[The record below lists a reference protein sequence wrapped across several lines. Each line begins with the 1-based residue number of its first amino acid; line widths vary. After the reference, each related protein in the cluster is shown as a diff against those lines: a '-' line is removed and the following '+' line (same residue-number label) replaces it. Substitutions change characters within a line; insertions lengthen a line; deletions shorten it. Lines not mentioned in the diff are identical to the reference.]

1 MALTDS
7 STNGTYFEPIV
18 WKYWIGTSNSTK
30 TMSLKADYVWDGWIT
45 ANTLA
50 VSAVTK
56 FTNTLT
62 TYSATTTFRDIIWN
76 EWQNEPATPDY
87 YRTPEEIQA
96 DADAAQA
103 RREEASRRALA
114 REAVRVQAEDRA
126 MELLMT
132 LLTEEETRYYL
143 EHDEIQVRS
152 EHGNLYVIEKRGV
165 HGNIRQVD
173 EHGCMLG
180 RICVAPVMYDDER
193 RALPLADGWIG
204 QYLMLK
210 HDEDR
215 IIGRGNWSSRRVC
228 QMPDVPIL
236 RAVA

>member
-1 MALTDS
+1 MALTDML
-7 STNGTYFEPIV
+7 STKGTYFQPTV
-18 WKYWIGTSNSTK
+18 WKYWIGAANST
-30 TMSLKADYVWDGWIT
+30 TMSLKADYVWDRWIT
-45 ANTLA
+45 TNITTTNTI
-50 VSAVTK
+50 TQ
-56 FTNTLT
+56 FTNAATAYN
-62 TYSATTTFRDIIWN
+62 YSTFRDIIWN

-96 DADAAQA
+96 EADAAQA
-103 RREEASRRALA
+103 RREEASRQALA
-114 REAVRVQAEDRA
+114 REAVRAQAEDRA

-132 LLTEEETRYYL
+132 LLTEEETRYYI
-143 EHDEIQVRS
+143 EHNEIQVRS
-152 EHGNLYVIEKRGV
+152 QHGNLYVIEKRGV

-180 RICVAPVMYDDER
+180 RICVAPIMYDEER

-228 QMPDVPIL
+228 QVPDVPIL